1 MFVDKAGEHI
11 ADIMSMNRHLSQIS
25 SASAILDTSN
35 YTFHAISFGKDSAG
49 FSQHAH
55 TVTSAS
61 GTKSIRVVSYE
72 SNSISGY
79 HTSAT
84 AQALEYTYKLY
95 PQSPTPMDIRLE
107 RNSLPQYS
115 TSVSNVGHCLNT
127 IISPALSA
135 NAHLIGCFP
144 ASGGTSYGVYD
155 SNNSL
160 IFSGSLS
167 SYYNRHGL
175 MDSSGFLT
183 FAPYSLDL
191 QQIGYEFNIFNQGV
205 IRSAESG
212 FPNEVDLK
220 ILLTSGDAGSLL
232 LFGGVYHLGLWTL
245 DIKEMV
251 NNGIY
256 PPYSWNALNNNRKYR
271 LFAKK
276 TFNKDILQI
285 DTNLVSP
292 GVGSFKTIFES
303 GTYSNTLGT
312 IIKWKI
318 KFV

>member
-160 IFSGSLS
+160 
-167 SYYNRHGL
+167 SY
-175 MDSSGFLT
+175 GF
-183 FAPYSLDL
+183 FHFL
-191 QQIGYEFNIFNQGV
+191 Q
-205 IRSAESG
+205 
-212 FPNEVDLK
+212 
-220 ILLTSGDAGSLL
+220 
-232 LFGGVYHLGLWTL
+232 
-245 DIKEMV
+245 
-251 NNGIY
+251 
-256 PPYSWNALNNNRKYR
+256 
-271 LFAKK
+271 
-276 TFNKDILQI
+276 KD
-285 DTNLVSP
+285 
-292 GVGSFKTIFES
+292 
-303 GTYSNTLGT
+303 
-312 IIKWKI
+312 
-318 KFV
+318 